1 MNQKQSM
8 RRKAVRTAN
17 LPAKTHA
24 RYAKESVQKRKTLQ
38 KKYDSLGKF
47 AS

>member
-24 RYAKESVQKRKTLQ
+24 RYAKESVQKKTLQ